1 MTFLQTPESGR
12 DLDHLK
18 VTGLDTKVVFCFFYR
33 QSLIHTLS
41 NFPHSFPPKTA
52 SAADFPFEAK
62 GEGGL
67 RRACVINLGSLT
79 PGAPSPV
86 SDTWKITKTL
96 VIFAGLREM
105 GIPVYSRVLGDL
117 WLWEASFLQ
126 SGASAWFS
134 SPETYKQYGGFLIPA
149 PVPTLQRLRELE
161 SRKGEH
167 QDPSPRLTPSP
178 REGDEGTREF

>member
-105 GIPVYSRVLGDL
+105 GIPFILVSSGTCGSGRPAFFNQEQVLG
-117 WLWEASFLQ
+117 
-126 SGASAWFS
+126 SA
-134 SPETYKQYGGFLIPA
+134 P
-149 PVPTLQRLRELE
+149 QRLISSMEV
-161 SRKGEH
+161 S
-167 QDPSPRLTPSP
+167 
-178 REGDEGTREF
+178 